1 MKTVRRIFLLIIFV
15 SINIIAQQKTFQDSL
30 LDRMTGKW
38 TLTGIIDGQETT
50 HDIVVSWIL
59 GHQYLQLNEISHEK
73 NADGQASY
81 EALVLF
87 GWDSQLNQ
95 YSCLWLDVTG
105 GGGLSAQAIMGHAER
120 KVNEIALL
128 FKAKNGSIFHTTF
141 LYDKNSDTWKWLMDN
156 EENSKFQSFAR
167 AKLVRKEK

>member
-1 MKTVRRIFLLIIFV
+1 MKTVGKIILFIVFV

-38 TLTGIIDGQETT
+38 TLTGIIDGQETS
-50 HDIVVSWIL
+50 HDIIVSWIL

-73 NADGQASY
+73 NANGQAAY

-95 YSCLWLDVTG
+95 YSCLWLDVTS

-120 KVNEIALL
+120 RVNEIALI
-128 FKAKNGSIFHTTF
+128 FKSKNGSIFHTTF
-141 LYDKNSDTWKWLMDN
+141 LYDRNSDLWEWRMDD
-156 EENSKFQSFAR
+156 EENGKLQPFAR
-167 AKLVRKEK
+167 VKLVRKEK